1 MQIDLNGWRL
11 SHHPGT
17 YSVRRLYSPHHV
29 VFVLKEK
36 RQEKGMGAFKL
47 HSIGVE
53 ETT

>member
-1 MQIDLNGWRL
+1 MAGSLL
-11 SHHPGT
+11 VVVH
-17 YSVRRLYSPHHV
+17 SVRRFYSQHHV

-36 RQEKGMGAFKL
+36 HQEKGMGVMGAFKL